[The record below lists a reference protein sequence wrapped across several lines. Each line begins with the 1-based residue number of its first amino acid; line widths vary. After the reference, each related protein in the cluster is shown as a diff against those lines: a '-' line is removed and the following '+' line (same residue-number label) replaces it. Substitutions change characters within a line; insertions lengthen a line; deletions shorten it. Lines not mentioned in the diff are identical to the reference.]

1 MWTPITAPPVLRPTV
16 ISYKNSLISIGGVN
30 GGIPQSTIYQFV
42 DATSDNHWVKVGSM
56 SVGRYRH
63 AVVPLGNCGTALLV
77 AGGYVRGNSVEDEG
91 NEKSNSVELVL
102 L

>member
-1 MWTPITAPPVLRPTV
+1 M
-16 ISYKNSLISIGGVN
+16 
-30 GGIPQSTIYQFV
+30 
-42 DATSDNHWVKVGSM
+42 
-56 SVGRYRH
+56 GRYRH
-63 AVVPLGNCGTALLV
+63 AVVPLGNSGTALFV